1 MNFANLTIAIVFGLA
16 FVSSAVQTNYKPYPI
31 ERYQSIMERL
41 PFGPLPANFT
51 EDGEP
56 PPDNEPD
63 PVVIQ
68 TAEEIRKEQQELAK
82 TIKMSC
88 VNIAP
93 GGDVMVGFTDSSE
106 NPPVNYYMA
115 VGEGRKGWKVL
126 DADYDKEWAQLV
138 RDEVMIT
145 VKLGEG
151 LIDTPAGS
159 KGAEMTNQVASATAS
174 APKPVSVQ
182 SSPSERTKLTVS
194 SLIPRTTTAQPQEPI
209 QPAASSYKARL
220 AARREKEAAVEIA
233 KEKAQKENLLK
244 LVREATQQEL
254 EKQRQEEEETRA
266 QEEAQQLQQQQ
277 VIPPENLE

>member
-1 MNFANLTIAIVFGLA
+1 MNFANLTIPIALGLA

-56 PPDNEPD
+56 PPDNVPE
-63 PVVIQ
+63 PVVTQ

-82 TIKMSC
+82 TVKMSC

-106 NPPVNYYMA
+106 NPPVNYYLA

-151 LIDTPAGS
+151 LIDAPAGS
-159 KGAEMTNQVASATAS
+159 KGSGMTNQVATTSAS
-174 APKPVSVQ
+174 KPISLQ
-182 SSPSERTKLTVS
+182 SSSSTSSTRLSVS
-194 SLIPRTTTAQPQEPI
+194 SLIPRTTTAQPPAPI
-209 QPAASSYKARL
+209 QPAASSFTARL
-220 AARREKEAAVEIA
+220 AARREKEAAAEVA
-233 KEKAQKENLLK
+233 KEQAQKENLLK